1 MPPPQRDD
9 VVPGQ
14 YVQAN
19 NTILWVR
26 TVVDSN
32 YVNIP
37 VKTDYPGGLHIHVEV
52 DDEVRSRLQELVTI
66 VEQHERFTT

>member
-1 MPPPQRDD
+1 MIGATTIERID

-37 VKTDYPGGLHIHVEV
+37 VKTDTPDG
-52 DDEVRSRLQELVTI
+52 STI
-66 VEQHERFTT
+66 SM